1 VVLGLDPSLPLANVE
16 TMEAYNRETTRGAR
30 LLALLMAVFAAVAA
44 LLAAVGIY
52 GVVAQLTAERRHE
65 IGVRM
70 ALGAQGQQVM
80 GMVLHQGLATA
91 AVGVAVGL
99 GLALALGRAM
109 SAQLFGVSATDPL
122 TLGVT
127 ALLVGAIALAAS
139 LVPARRATSVDPVR
153 ALQAE

>member
-1 VVLGLDPSLPLANVE
+1 
-16 TMEAYNRETTRGAR
+16 
-30 LLALLMAVFAAVAA
+30 
-44 LLAAVGIY
+44 
-52 GVVAQLTAERRHE
+52 
-65 IGVRM
+65 
-70 ALGAQGQQVM
+70 
-80 GMVLHQGLATA
+80 
-91 AVGVAVGL
+91 VAVGL